1 MEFEEFERRLAE
13 SRAVAARQRQE
24 AVEILAK
31 NVDLSCDNGDVVE
44 RRGTSGETGENRH
57 KSASSKPN

>member
-13 SRAVAARQRQE
+13 ARAVAARQRQE

-31 NVDLSCDNGDVVE
+31 NVDLSRDGDVVE
-44 RRGTSGETGENRH
+44 RRDASGVTGENRH
-57 KSASSKPN
+57 KSASSNPN